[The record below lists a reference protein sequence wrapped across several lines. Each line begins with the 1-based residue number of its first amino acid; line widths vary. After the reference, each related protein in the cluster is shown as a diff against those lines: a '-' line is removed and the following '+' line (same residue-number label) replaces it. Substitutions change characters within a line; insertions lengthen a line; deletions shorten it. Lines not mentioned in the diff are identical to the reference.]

1 MNSVFTNLKSN
12 IDEFGLKARS
22 VFYTLGESL
31 GDLIKQ
37 LANKNTAKF
46 MEQLTK
52 DAKSFSD
59 LKGNWKNMS
68 SQEKLS
74 AGLGFAGSA
83 VSSLAPQ
90 TSIGGQAVGG
100 ALSGASAGLA
110 FGPWGAAI
118 GAVAGGVSGL
128 LKASKNRRQEK
139 ILLQQYEEQ
148 KKANALLER
157 MNALTYASQ
166 IIGQKTEYGIVS
178 GVRRNEFGQIVSVV
192 QGQDIIM
199 VADRTNKQ
207 KGR

>member
-1 MNSVFTNLKSN
+1 M
-12 IDEFGLKARS
+12 
-22 VFYTLGESL
+22 ES
-31 GDLIKQ
+31 I
-37 LANKNTAKF
+37 
-46 MEQLTK
+46 TK

-59 LKGNWKNMS
+59 LKDNWKNMS
-68 SQEKLS
+68 SQDKWS

-83 VSSLAPQ
+83 VSSLTPQ
-90 TSIGGQAVGG
+90 TSSGGQAVGG
-100 ALSGASAGLA
+100 ALSGAAAGMA